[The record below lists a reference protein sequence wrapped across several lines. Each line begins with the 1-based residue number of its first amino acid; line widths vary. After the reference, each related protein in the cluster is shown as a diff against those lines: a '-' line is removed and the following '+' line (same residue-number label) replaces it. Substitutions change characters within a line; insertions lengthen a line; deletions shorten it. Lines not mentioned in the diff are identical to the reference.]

1 MNDPLDKLRAALDAC
16 ETWPCDYC
24 FKFIAKSDGLAPIL
38 ELFEGFEVCLRESS
52 GGKYTSVTVQAVMQ
66 TPDEVLAVY
75 RKVAEQPG
83 VISL

>member
-1 MNDPLDKLRAALDAC
+1 MNDSFTRLQAALDSC

-38 ELFEGFEVCLRESS
+38 ELFEGFTVSLRESS

-66 TPDEVLAVY
+66 SSDEILAVY
-75 RKVAEQPG
+75 RKMAECPG
-83 VISL
+83 IISL